1 MADAVSGSIGQAP
14 PSEPMGTRDI
24 DSTPPAS
31 TRSSKPER
39 TFCAARFT
47 ASRPLAQ
54 NRLTW
59 TPATVS
65 GRPAASAAVRA
76 MTAPCSPTGETT
88 PSTMSSTC
96 AGSSP
101 GLRRRTSSMS
111 PVVRLIGL
119 TECSAPVFL
128 PLPRGV
134 RTAS

>member
-1 MADAVSGSIGQAP
+1 MPCGTNLVADAVSGSIGHAP
-14 PSEPMGTRDI
+14 PSEPIGTRDI

-65 GRPAASAAVRA
+65 GQ
-76 MTAPCSPTGETT
+76 
-88 PSTMSSTC
+88 
-96 AGSSP
+96 AGRQ
-101 GLRRRTSSMS
+101 RRR
-111 PVVRLIGL
+111 PGDDRALL
-119 TECSAPVFL
+119 AD
-128 PLPRGV
+128 R
-134 RTAS
+134 